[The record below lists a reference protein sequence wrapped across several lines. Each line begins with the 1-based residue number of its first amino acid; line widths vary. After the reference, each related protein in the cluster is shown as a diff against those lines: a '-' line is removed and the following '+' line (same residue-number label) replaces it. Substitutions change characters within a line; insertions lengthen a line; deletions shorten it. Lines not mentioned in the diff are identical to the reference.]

1 MNGSRMY
8 DQLQAKRRLFTKNL
22 VPTITV
28 NVVMSLLCR
37 SIRHAAVS
45 PVIIFSF
52 TVACCSKVV
61 MFQLL
66 DNTSQKSRSTT
77 TVHVILIRT
86 YSVHSELVKNQV
98 IISDIT

>member
-8 DQLQAKRRLFTKNL
+8 DQLQAMRRLFTKNL

-66 DNTSQKSRSTT
+66 DNTTPEI
-77 TVHVILIRT
+77 TVNYDRARHFNTNVQCTFR
-86 YSVHSELVKNQV
+86 
-98 IISDIT
+98 IS